1 MTVFR
6 SRLREENAGA
16 YGEEAAEM
24 ASLARTMPGLVDFKT
39 FTADD
44 GERVTIV
51 TFADEASQAAWRAHA
66 DHVVAQ
72 RHGRESYYAEYSLQ
86 VCETRRVRGFVA
98 GAAGAPGAPGA
109 AGAAG

>member
-1 MTVFR
+1 MFR
-6 SRLREENAGA
+6 SRLREENAA
-16 YGEEAAEM
+16 SYGEEAAEM
-24 ASLARTMPGLVDFKT
+24 AALARTMPGLVDFKT

-51 TFADEASQAAWRAHA
+51 TFADEASQAAWRAQA

-86 VCETRRVRGFVA
+86 VCETRRVRRFVA
-98 GAAGAPGAPGA
+98 AAAPPPRLPAT
-109 AGAAG
+109 